1 MAFAVKTKV
10 PGSILV
16 KKMRSGNEFIYY
28 RSYKNS
34 GSWVSSA
41 LPYTKQ
47 NIKIVEGILE
57 HLYKEQLVK
66 KNQIDYALPT
76 GKTTIKRQFEYF
88 KEDMYKKKLSD
99 NTLYEYQF
107 SFELIIKGD
116 YSPDSYRIIYERDR
130 EKRIYTIQEDI
141 EDYLSNTKH
150 KSNTINKHL
159 RQLQV
164 FVNYLAENNEI
175 PEVNFYKR
183 FKRKTE
189 QKEITPYTTDEA
201 NRIINRA
208 SETDEVLYLLLRL
221 FYLTGGRLNEWLRA
235 YFGIDPFN
243 VDLKQ
248 KTITFRNKI
257 RRDQSQ
263 TIPISDKVEGVLL
276 RLKELEEERSDYKD
290 KVIPYSPKSK
300 SSITR
305 KLSKIE
311 KELGIKQKGRSSHGF
326 RRLLATELFAKEV
339 PIDIIKDIMRHS
351 SIDVTMK
358 AYRKQDQSRMKEQ
371 LKKLDR

>member
-76 GKTTIKRQFEYF
+76 GKTTIQRQFTFF

-189 QKEITPYTTDEA
+189 QKEIVPYTTDEA

-208 SETDEVLYLLLRL
+208 RETDEVLYLLLRL
-221 FYLTGGRLNEWLRA
+221 FYLTGGRINEWLRA

-263 TIPISDKVEGVLL
+263 TIPISDKVEEVLL
-276 RLKELEEERSDYKD
+276 RLKALEEERSNYKD

-305 KLSKIE
+305 KISKIE

-326 RRLLATELFAKEV
+326 RKLLATELFAKEV

-358 AYRKQDQSRMKEQ
+358 AYRKQDQSRMEEQ

>member
-34 GSWVSSA
+34 GSWVSSG

-47 NIKIVEGILE
+47 NIKTVEGILE
-57 HLYKEQLVK
+57 HLYKELLVK

-76 GKTTIKRQFEYF
+76 GKTTIQRQFSYF
-88 KEDMYKKKLSD
+88 KEDMSKKKLSEI
-99 NTLYEYQF
+99 TLYEYQF
-107 SFELIIKGD
+107 SFDLIIKGD
-116 YSPDSYRIIYERDR
+116 YSQDKYRIIYERDR
-130 EKRIYTIQEDI
+130 EKRIYRIQEDI
-141 EDYLSNTKH
+141 EVYLAETEH

-164 FVNYLAENNEI
+164 FINYLSENNEI

-183 FKRKTE
+183 YKKKVE
-189 QKEITPYTTDEA
+189 EKEIIPYTPEEA

-208 SETDEVLYLLLRL
+208 KETDEVLYLLLRL
-221 FYLTGGRLNEWLRA
+221 FYLTGGRLNEWLNA

-243 VDLKQ
+243 VDLKN

-263 TIPISDKVEGVLL
+263 TIPISDKVEEVLF
-276 RLKELEEERSDYKD
+276 RLKELEEERSDYKN
-290 KVIPYSPKSK
+290 KVIPYSPNSK

-305 KLSKIE
+305 KISRIE
-311 KELGIKQKGRSSHGF
+311 KELGFKQKGRSTHGF

-358 AYRKQDQSRMKEQ
+358 AYRKQSQSRIAEQ

>member
-76 GKTTIKRQFEYF
+76 GKTTIQRQFTFF

-183 FKRKTE
+183 FKRKTQ

-208 SETDEVLYLLLRL
+208 RETDEVLYLLLRL

-263 TIPISDKVEGVLL
+263 TIPISDKVEEVLL
-276 RLKELEEERSDYKD
+276 RLKELEEERGDYKD

>member
-16 KKMRSGNEFIYY
+16 KKMRSGNEYIYY
-28 RSYKNS
+28 RPYKKS
-34 GSWVSSA
+34 GSWVSSG
-41 LPYTKQ
+41 LTYTKP

-57 HLYKEQLVK
+57 HLYKEHLVK
-66 KNQIDYALPT
+66 RNKIDYVLPT
-76 GKTTIKRQFEYF
+76 GKTTIRRQFEYF
-88 KEDMYKKKLSD
+88 KEDLSKKKLSD

-116 YSPDSYRIIYERDR
+116 YNPDSYRIIYERDR
-130 EKRIYTIQEDI
+130 EKRVYKIQEDI
-141 EDYLSNTKH
+141 EDYLSATKH

-164 FVNYLAENNEI
+164 FINYLAENNEI

-183 FKRKTE
+183 YKKKAQE
-189 QKEITPYTTDEA
+189 KEITPYTPEEA
-201 NRIINRA
+201 KRIINRA
-208 SETDEVLYLLLRL
+208 KETDEVLYLLLSL
-221 FYLTGGRLNEWLRA
+221 FYLTGGRLNEWLNA

-263 TIPISDKVEGVLL
+263 TIPISNKVEKVLL
-276 RLKELEEERSDYKD
+276 RLKEMEEQRSDYKN

-305 KLSKIE
+305 KLTRIE

-326 RRLLATELFAKEV
+326 RRLLATELFAKEA
-339 PIDIIKDIMRHS
+339 PIDIIKDLMRHS
-351 SIDVTMK
+351 SIEVTMK
-358 AYRKQDQSRMKEQ
+358 AYRKLDQKRMKEQ
-371 LKKLDR
+371 LKRLDR

>member
-1 MAFAVKTKV
+1 MAFSVKTKI

-34 GSWVSSA
+34 GSWVSSG

-47 NIKIVEGILE
+47 NIKTVEGILE

-76 GKTTIKRQFEYF
+76 GKTTIQRQFTYF
-88 KEDMYKKKLSD
+88 REDLYKKKLSD

-130 EKRIYTIQEDI
+130 EKRVYTIQEEI
-141 EDYLSNTKH
+141 EEYLSKTKH

-183 FKRKTE
+183 FKKKAE

-201 NRIINRA
+201 KRIINRA
-208 SETDEVLYLLLRL
+208 KETDEVLYLLLSL
-221 FYLTGGRLNEWLRA
+221 FYLTGGRLNEWLNA
-235 YFGIDPFN
+235 YFDIDPFN
-243 VDLKQ
+243 VDLKN
-248 KTITFRNKI
+248 KTITFRNKV

-263 TIPISDKVEGVLL
+263 TIPISDKVEAVLL
-276 RLKELEEERSDYKD
+276 RLKELEVERVDYKN

-305 KLSKIE
+305 KISKIE
-311 KELGIKQKGRSSHGF
+311 KELGIKKEGRSSHGF

-358 AYRKQDQSRMKEQ
+358 AYRKQDQSRITEQ

>member
-1 MAFAVKTKV
+1 MSFAVKTKI

-16 KKMRSGNEFIYY
+16 KKTKAGNEYISY
-28 RSYKNS
+28 RPFKQRKWVASGLSYSRKNLK
-34 GSWVSSA
+34 V
-41 LPYTKQ
+41 
-47 NIKIVEGILE
+47 VENILE
-57 HLYKEQLVK
+57 HLYKEHLIK
-66 KNQIDYALPT
+66 KNQIDYNLPSER
-76 GKTTIKRQFEYF
+76 TTIQRQFIYF
-88 KEDMYKKKLSD
+88 KEDMLKKNLSE
-99 NTLYEYQF
+99 NTLYEYEF
-107 SFELIIKGD
+107 SFELIINGD
-116 YSPDSYRIIYERDR
+116 YKPDDFRIIYERDR
-130 EKRIYTIQEDI
+130 EKRIYKIQEDI
-141 EDYLSNTKH
+141 EDYLASTQH

-164 FVNYLAENNEI
+164 FINYLAENNEI

-183 FKRKTE
+183 FKKKTQ

-208 SETDEVLYLLLRL
+208 KQTDEVLYLLLRL
-221 FYLTGGRLNEWLRA
+221 FYLTGGRLNEWLNA

-263 TIPISDKVEGVLL
+263 TIPISDKVEQVLL
-276 RLKELEEERSDYKD
+276 RLKELEEQRSDYKN

-305 KLSKIE
+305 KISRIE
-311 KELGIKQKGRSSHGF
+311 KELGFKQKGRSTHGF
-326 RRLLATELFAKEV
+326 RRLLATELFANEV
-339 PIDIIKDIMRHS
+339 PIDVIKDIMRHS
-351 SIDVTMK
+351 SIEVTMK
-358 AYRKQDQSRMKEQ
+358 AYRKQDNNRIEES
-371 LKKLDR
+371 LKKLNR

>member
-34 GSWVSSA
+34 GSWVSSG

-47 NIKIVEGILE
+47 NIKTVEGILE
-57 HLYKEQLVK
+57 HLYKELLVK

-76 GKTTIKRQFEYF
+76 GKTTIQRQFSYF
-88 KEDMYKKKLSD
+88 KEDMSKKKLSEI
-99 NTLYEYQF
+99 TLYEYQF
-107 SFELIIKGD
+107 SFDLIIKGD
-116 YSPDSYRIIYERDR
+116 YSPDNYRIIYERDR
-130 EKRIYTIQEDI
+130 EKRIYRIQEDI
-141 EDYLSNTKH
+141 EVYLAETEH

-164 FVNYLAENNEI
+164 FINYLSENNEI

-183 FKRKTE
+183 YKKKVE
-189 QKEITPYTTDEA
+189 EKEIIPYTPEEA

-208 SETDEVLYLLLRL
+208 KETDEVLYLLLRL
-221 FYLTGGRLNEWLRA
+221 FYLTGGRLNEWLNA

-243 VDLKQ
+243 VDLKN

-263 TIPISDKVEGVLL
+263 TIPISDKVEEVLF
-276 RLKELEEERSDYKD
+276 RLKELEEERSDYKN
-290 KVIPYSPKSK
+290 KVIPYSPNSK

-305 KLSKIE
+305 KISRIE
-311 KELGIKQKGRSSHGF
+311 KELGFKQKGRSTHGF

-358 AYRKQDQSRMKEQ
+358 AYRKQSQSRIAEQ

>member
-16 KKMRSGNEFIYY
+16 KKMRSGNEYIYY
-28 RSYKNS
+28 RSYKKS
-34 GSWVSSA
+34 GSWISSG

-47 NIKIVEGILE
+47 NVKIVEGILE

-66 KNQIDYALPT
+66 KNKIDYALPT
-76 GKTTIKRQFEYF
+76 GKTTIRRQFDYF
-88 KEDMYKKKLSD
+88 KEDMSKKKLSD

-130 EKRIYTIQEDI
+130 EKRIYKIQEDI
-141 EDYLSNTKH
+141 VEYLSATHH

-183 FKRKTE
+183 YKKKTQE
-189 QKEITPYTTDEA
+189 KEITPYTTEEA
-201 NRIINRA
+201 KRIINRA
-208 SETDEVLYLLLRL
+208 KETDEVLYLLLQL
-221 FYLTGGRLNEWLRA
+221 FYLTGGRLNEWLNA

-263 TIPISDKVEGVLL
+263 TIPISDKVEEVLL

-358 AYRKQDQSRMKEQ
+358 AYRKQDQSRIKEQ
-371 LKKLDR
+371 LKKIDR

>member
-1 MAFAVKTKV
+1 MAFAIKTKV

-34 GSWVSSA
+34 GSWVSSG

-47 NIKIVEGILE
+47 NIKTVEGILE
-57 HLYKEQLVK
+57 HLYKEHLVK
-66 KNQIDYALPT
+66 KNKIDYALPT
-76 GKTTIKRQFEYF
+76 GKTTINRQFDYF
-88 KEDMYKKKLSD
+88 KEDMSKKKLSD

-130 EKRIYTIQEDI
+130 EKRIYKIQEDI
-141 EDYLSNTKH
+141 EEYLSATQH

-164 FVNYLAENNEI
+164 FINYLAENNEI

-183 FKRKTE
+183 YKKKTQE
-189 QKEITPYTTDEA
+189 KEITPYTTEEA
-201 NRIINRA
+201 KRIINRA
-208 SETDEVLYLLLRL
+208 KETDEILYLLLRL
-221 FYLTGGRLNEWLRA
+221 FYLTGGRLNEWLNA

-263 TIPISDKVEGVLL
+263 TIPISDKVEEVLL
-276 RLKELEEERSDYKD
+276 RLKELEEERGDYKN

-305 KLSKIE
+305 RLSKIE